1 VREDRKHPRY
11 PCSLPCTLITDN
23 GEFEA
28 SVINVSVGGLYLES
42 EVLMDEGARFRVQI
56 EGLRPEPLV
65 VPVELVHFRYLSP
78 DSDKLRSGYG
88 VRVEKVDAAFLDFIA
103 ELAEATEQAR
113 QE

>member
-1 VREDRKHPRY
+1 MREHREHPRY
-11 PCSLPCTLITDN
+11 PCSLPCTLLTEN

-42 EVLMDEGARFRVQI
+42 EVLMNEGARFRVQI

-65 VPVELVHFRYLSP
+65 VPCELVHWRYLSP
-78 DSDKLRSGYG
+78 EGGRPRSGYG
-88 VRVEKVDAAFLDFIA
+88 VRVEKVDSLYLDFIA

-113 QE
+113 Q